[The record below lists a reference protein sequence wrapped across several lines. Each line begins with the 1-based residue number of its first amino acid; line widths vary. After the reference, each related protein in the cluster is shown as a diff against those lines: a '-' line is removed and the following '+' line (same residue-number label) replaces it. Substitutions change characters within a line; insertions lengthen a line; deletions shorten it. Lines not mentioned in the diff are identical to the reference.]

1 MFSIAGTPTLQLHT
15 ALYAPII
22 GATNNFVN
30 STVKTPVTDAK
41 VSEATKNL
49 FKVNTDNTPIIRNKL
64 EYLFG
69 NATGRQHNIKR
80 SHNMA
85 LDLKGIGIMDNREAI
100 KENLIKVYNDSF
112 SIMRRREHFN
122 PYDNV
127 TYNVTERESF
137 LMGISNEVKLESV
150 WWNNELKTVI
160 IKK

>member
-100 KENLIKVYNDSF
+100 KENLIKVYN
-112 SIMRRREHFN
+112 
-122 PYDNV
+122 
-127 TYNVTERESF
+127 
-137 LMGISNEVKLESV
+137 
-150 WWNNELKTVI
+150 
-160 IKK
+160 IKKIISYGSSIWRVGKDREKTLNLFCYKRKCSYKRMVEC

>member
-1 MFSIAGTPTLQLHT
+1 M
-15 ALYAPII
+15 
-22 GATNNFVN
+22 
-30 STVKTPVTDAK
+30 
-41 VSEATKNL
+41 
-49 FKVNTDNTPIIRNKL
+49 FKVNTDNTSIIRNKL

-69 NATGRQHNIKR
+69 NATGRQHNITC
-80 SHNMA
+80 S
-85 LDLKGIGIMDNREAI
+85 DNREAI

-127 TYNVTERESF
+127 TYNVTEREWF